1 METIKILYREKE
13 RELTVAMGKIDALT
27 RQLEELKRGNCRN
40 SYSLLTNSNNN
51 NNNNNRGSQ
60 QTQGLELEKLRQE
73 LLVSSGTS
81 FPIN

>member
-13 RELTVAMGKIDALT
+13 RELTVAMSKIDALT

-51 NNNNNRGSQ
+51 NNNNRASQ

-73 LLVSSGTS
+73 LLVSSGGTS

>member
-13 RELTVAMGKIDALT
+13 RELTVAMSKIDALT
-27 RQLEELKRGNCRN
+27 RQLEELKKGNCRN
-40 SYSLLTNSNNN
+40 SYSLLTNNNN
-51 NNNNNRGSQ
+51 KTSQ

-73 LLVSSGTS
+73 LLVSSGGTS